1 MLEHITVLPSE
12 LSDCGTQLSRFV
24 FPLGRFSEPDPRSCV
39 AFGCVVSVWRRSFH
53 SNKACFIKY
62 RSDWQADNLSTMSGH
77 AEKFSAEVV
86 LGFLEEAERWR
97 LLSPQFPSKVGGKPA
112 WLSLR
117 GLPEVPQLECEMC
130 RLPLVFLLQVSVPR
144 GRPGGPPP

>member
-1 MLEHITVLPSE
+1 
-12 LSDCGTQLSRFV
+12 
-24 FPLGRFSEPDPRSCV
+24 
-39 AFGCVVSVWRRSFH
+39 
-53 SNKACFIKY
+53 
-62 RSDWQADNLSTMSGH
+62 MSGH

-117 GLPEVPQLECEMC
+117 GLPELAQLECEIC
-130 RLPLVFLLQVSVPR
+130 RLPLVFLLQVRAPR
-144 GRPGGPPP
+144 GRPGDPPP